1 MIRESPTF
9 VEGVRFCTVKGF
21 KVSEPTLMN
30 HCYKHIEGFQKRA
43 SHKVDSVDN
52 YGGLIT
58 GELVTTPHTFDVHN
72 MRSMLGIDS
81 AENDP
86 QTIKEVIA
94 KGLSKSIELS
104 TLGLINALQDHANG
118 VRQYPL
124 EVIRGL
130 QVLIGIAETLTDTK
144 VDILNI
150 TNLGK
155 PQTRQGR
162 RGLSDETANEI
173 VSKILGVNIPQNEN
187 VREGLIDQETL
198 RVIRQEIYGIND

>member
-30 HCYKHIEGFQKRA
+30 HCYKHIEGFKKRA

-58 GELVTTPHTFDVHN
+58 GELVTTPHTFNVDN

-104 TLGLINALQDHANG
+104 TLALINAITDHSNG
-118 VRQYPL
+118 LRQYPL

-155 PQTRQGR
+155 PQIR
-162 RGLSDETANEI
+162 RGKGGLSDNAADEI
-173 VSKILGVNIPQNEN
+173 RNKILGIYNPESEN

-198 RVIRQEIYGIND
+198 RVIKQEIYGIND

>member
-1 MIRESPTF
+1 MSRPCKICSWEAVSELNEYMIRQNPTF
-9 VEGVRFCTVKGF
+9 IEGVRFCSVKGF

-52 YGGLIT
+52 YGGVIT
-58 GELVTTPHTFDVHN
+58 GELVTTPHTFNVDN
-72 MRSMLGIDS
+72 MRSMLGVDS
-81 AENDP
+81 NDNDP

-104 TLGLINALQDHANG
+104 TLGLINALNDHANG

-155 PQTRQGR
+155 PQIRKGKG
-162 RGLSDETANEI
+162 GLSDEFADQIRN
-173 VSKILGVNIPQNEN
+173 KILGVYEPPC
-187 VREGLIDQETL
+187 
-198 RVIRQEIYGIND
+198 